1 MTGDNGSFKKPIR
14 PFQGSRKTLNAIK
27 DAENGLICRKMYSFR
42 LTTCLLVLL
51 LPLCSKGLSKGDV
64 SFVRYFVKDWKGYD
78 AVNIFSCPGQ
88 LIVSD
93 LYLLNNQ
100 MILFR
105 YIDMSRPINL
115 QQLDKD
121 HNCRQV
127 YVVDLKCPQA
137 VGVIR
142 RFSAEKIFVTFCRS
156 VLLLDSNE
164 EDSGF
169 QEVLE
174 PLFMEIELTVTS
186 DVIYAT
192 KFAINGTVSE
202 DMLSKNPAPDF
213 YLYDIW

>member
-1 MTGDNGSFKKPIR
+1 MSAGAPAPIVYQR
-14 PFQGSRKTLNAIK
+14 TVQGRCI
-27 DAENGLICRKMYSFR
+27 RM
-42 LTTCLLVLL
+42 
-51 LPLCSKGLSKGDV
+51 
-64 SFVRYFVKDWKGYD
+64 FVRYFVKDWKGYD
-78 AVNIFSCPGQ
+78 SVNIFSCPGQ

-93 LYLLNNQ
+93 LYLLNSQ

-115 QQLDKD
+115 QQMDTD

-142 RFSAEKIFVTFCRS
+142 RFSEEKIFVTFCRS
-156 VLLLDSNE
+156 VLLLDSSV

-186 DVIYAT
+186 DVVYAT

-202 DMLSKNPAPDF
+202 DRLSENPAPDF